1 MKFRPSRIQVL
12 SVLILLLSG
21 ILFLVSRQPY
31 GFKDKAGR
39 IQSTILDPDL
49 VSDVTGIRIKT
60 TRGTIHLVLS
70 DLGWQVQDPGFK
82 RFFPASKRSVEG
94 FLEELCSLR
103 MFEETGK
110 GTEVRKEL
118 GLDDENAWTISLYRD
133 INDESASGAES
144 GTAGGHPDTPGFLK
158 SFAGFSR
165 ATNSRKNPGIFGS
178 MLYWLMPGMR
188 PPASLID
195 SLDKTL
201 LVGYTDDAGSRIH
214 MGLSADDKVWSTDP
228 GIFRIMGRDY
238 RYWLDLTVFAAD
250 RLSAG
255 IDSAEIGLILPDT
268 AKVPSRTIRSQ
279 FLKNN
284 PENHEILMLIS
295 TLSAEEMHFP
305 GSPSISANG
314 IFPPGEGN
322 LRESSVLSIR
332 LIWGDGRSSTLI
344 LKAPEPSGNS
354 RFMID
359 NRPWEYT
366 GTRAARLYESINL
379 ILAF

>member
-1 MKFRPSRIQVL
+1 MFRPSRIQVL

-21 ILFLVSRQPY
+21 ILFWVSRQPY
-31 GFKDKAGR
+31 GFKDKTGR

-49 VSDVTGIRIKT
+49 VSGVTGIRIET

-70 DLGWQVQDPGFK
+70 DLGWQVQDPGFE

-118 GLDDENAWTISLYRD
+118 GLDDENAWTVSLYTN
-133 INDESASGAES
+133 INEERASGAES
-144 GTAGGHPDTPGFLK
+144 GIARGHPDTPGFLN
-158 SFAGFSR
+158 SFAAFSL

-188 PPASLID
+188 QPASLID

-228 GIFRIMGRDY
+228 GVFRMMGRDY
-238 RYWLDLTVFAAD
+238 RYWLDLSVFATD

-255 IDSAEIGLILPDT
+255 IDSAEIGLIPPDSV
-268 AKVPSRTIRSQ
+268 KVPDRTIRSQ

-284 PENHEILMLIS
+284 PENREILMLIS

-305 GSPSISANG
+305 GSPSIPENR
-314 IFPPGEGN
+314 IFPPGRGN
-322 LRESSVLSIR
+322 RRESSVLWIKLR
-332 LIWGDGRSSTLI
+332 WRDGRSSILS
-344 LKAPEPSGNS
+344 LKAPEPSGTS

-359 NRPWEYT
+359 NRPWEYS
-366 GTRAARLYESINL
+366 GTRAARLYESINQ
-379 ILAF
+379 ILVF